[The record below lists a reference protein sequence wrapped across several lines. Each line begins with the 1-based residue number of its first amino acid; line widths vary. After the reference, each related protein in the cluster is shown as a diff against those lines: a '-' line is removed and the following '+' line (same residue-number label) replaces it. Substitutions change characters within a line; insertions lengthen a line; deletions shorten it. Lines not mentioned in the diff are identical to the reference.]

1 MISAAAQPDQ
11 LARSRF
17 VSVTE
22 SETFHHTARMLLGEI
37 TQHHSMSTK
46 RGRVRRHSISSLEEA
61 AKKVAQEPSSAEATM
76 PSFSEAGKYTIMS
89 QDRSRKRPLPVDA
102 ASDSM
107 SPAKKIALLTG
118 GVTME
123 DLLKNAPS
131 SGTSVASSGG
141 DQYLCL
147 PGGK

>member
-1 MISAAAQPDQ
+1 
-11 LARSRF
+11 
-17 VSVTE
+17 
-22 SETFHHTARMLLGEI
+22 MLLGEI

-61 AKKVAQEPSSAEATM
+61 AKKVAQEPSSGEATGM
-76 PSFSEAGKYTIMS
+76 MSTHMLGSLGEAGKYLKF
-89 QDRSRKRPLPVDA
+89 DRKRPLPLDA
-102 ASDSM
+102 ASDM

-123 DLLKNAPS
+123 DLLKNTAPS
-131 SGTSVASSGG
+131 AATSAQSSGG

-147 PGGK
+147 PGGKLL